1 MLNSYLM
8 ENFGYN
14 EPIFINDLSVEGLS
28 ENAVRQSVKRLV
40 ANGFLERY
48 DNGIYYIP
56 KRGGLLGKSY
66 LDPFLVIMR
75 KYVQNKSETYGYVT
89 GISFAN
95 QIGLT
100 TQMPAVIEVVTN
112 REATN
117 GRMVKIGK
125 LTVRIKK
132 STLTVS
138 DSNAELLQ
146 LLEREN
152 CRILKRSLLQCE
164 IGDKVFYALNEI
176 ALQRD
181 LHLTSSQILG
191 LELQSREGRNTLSG
205 DGILI
210 CTPTGST
217 AYSLSAGGAI
227 LTPEV
232 PVLMMTPIC
241 AFSMRA
247 RPIVFSNDETFIV
260 RIKRGQAVV
269 LADGLPIAGL
279 PENAEIRIKKAPFT
293 ADFPVREN
301 SDFFAKVRN
310 KLNE

>member
-1 MLNSYLM
+1 MLKSYLM

-75 KYVQNKSETYGYVT
+75 KYVQGKSETYGYVT

-95 QIGLT
+95 QLGLT

-117 GRMVKIGK
+117 GRMVKIGN

-146 LLEREN
+146 LLDS
-152 CRILKRSLLQCE
+152 I
-164 IGDKVFYALNEI
+164 
-176 ALQRD
+176 
-181 LHLTSSQILG
+181 
-191 LELQSREGRNTLSG
+191 
-205 DGILI
+205 
-210 CTPTGST
+210 
-217 AYSLSAGGAI
+217 
-227 LTPEV
+227 
-232 PVLMMTPIC
+232 
-241 AFSMRA
+241 
-247 RPIVFSNDETFIV
+247 
-260 RIKRGQAVV
+260 GQAEKYTELPMKETIDTMISYVKQKRFTKEQLSEVSSV
-269 LADGLPIAGL
+269 LTGATA
-279 PENAEIRIKKAPFT
+279 KKLI
-293 ADFPVREN
+293 EWGIIYE
-301 SDFFAKVRN
+301 FAS
-310 KLNE
+310 

>member
-1 MLNSYLM
+1 MLKSYLM

-40 ANGFLERY
+40 AKGFLERY

-66 LDPFLVIMR
+66 LDPFLVITR
-75 KYVQNKSETYGYVT
+75 KYVQGKSETYGYVT

-95 QIGLT
+95 QLGLT

-117 GRMVKIGK
+117 GRMVKIGN

-146 LLEREN
+146 LLDS
-152 CRILKRSLLQCE
+152 I
-164 IGDKVFYALNEI
+164 
-176 ALQRD
+176 
-181 LHLTSSQILG
+181 
-191 LELQSREGRNTLSG
+191 
-205 DGILI
+205 
-210 CTPTGST
+210 
-217 AYSLSAGGAI
+217 
-227 LTPEV
+227 
-232 PVLMMTPIC
+232 
-241 AFSMRA
+241 
-247 RPIVFSNDETFIV
+247 
-260 RIKRGQAVV
+260 GQAEKYTELPMKETIDTIISYVKQKRFTKEQLSEVSSV
-269 LADGLPIAGL
+269 LTGATA
-279 PENAEIRIKKAPFT
+279 KKLI
-293 ADFPVREN
+293 EWGIIYE
-301 SDFFAKVRN
+301 FAS
-310 KLNE
+310 